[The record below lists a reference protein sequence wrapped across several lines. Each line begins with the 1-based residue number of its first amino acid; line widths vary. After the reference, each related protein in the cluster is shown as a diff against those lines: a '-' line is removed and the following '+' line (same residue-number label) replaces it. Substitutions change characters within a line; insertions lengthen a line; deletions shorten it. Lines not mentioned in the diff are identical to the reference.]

1 MVAFMVN
8 RLLRGGFTHYFIQLS
23 SSPLSAHG
31 APGLV
36 INSFLAMPGS
46 FTLPVS
52 SVDSK
57 DGWNLQHGNFMEALT
72 TASRSLTWTI
82 IVIWQQMEETQPRLW
97 RPACQDSERKPS
109 KSEISPTI
117 AKPLR

>member
-57 DGWNLQHGNFMEALT
+57 DWWNLQHGNFMEALT

-97 RPACQDSERKPS
+97 RSYVNKTKEGWADSSLSSRLAWS
-109 KSEISPTI
+109 
-117 AKPLR
+117 R